1 MPSPMSYGV
10 TERTTGVDELDL
22 AVEEIEIRGY
32 AVIDSGLSAAELE
45 DYRRRLDAIYANQL
59 EEVGGAENMVRI
71 NDANVTR
78 CPLAYDAGFLDLA
91 VHPKVLEIARRLL
104 GENFVLMM
112 QNGVTNPPAQEHFQS
127 RWHRDL
133 NYQHWV
139 CSRPLALHA
148 LFCLDPFAPETGGT
162 WMLPGTHFVEGF
174 PSDAYVTRHQIPISA
189 PPGAVVVGNAML
201 YHRAGENRSNQTRRA
216 VNHVIGRPFL
226 AQQLDLPRMLAG
238 RWSDDPFLSK
248 YLGYRWNPKPTV
260 VDWRRDRLTESSR

>member
-10 TERTTGVDELDL
+10 TERTHGTDEFDL

-32 AVIDSGLSAAELE
+32 TVIESGLLAAELE
-45 DYRRRLDAIYANQL
+45 DYRRRLDAIYASQL
-59 EEVGGAENMVRI
+59 EEVGGSDNIVRI

-78 CPLAYDAGFLDLA
+78 CPFAYDPAFLDLA

-104 GENFVLMM
+104 GDNFVLMM

-162 WMLPGTHFVEGF
+162 WMLPGTHLVESF

-201 YHRAGENRSNQTRRA
+201 YHRAGENSSNQTRRA

-248 YLGYRWNPKPTV
+248 YLGYRWNPKPSV
-260 VDWRRDRLTESSR
+260 AEWRRDRLAESGR